1 MCVANTVY
9 TYDAPY
15 PACSA
20 VVLVVCVANT
30 VYMYDAPPPYP
41 GIDPSLQSPV
51 YPAAGAGAQVN
62 GAHYPA
68 NAAAADGGPQSAA
81 AGISLTV
88 HYTTQLM
95 LLLLTARSLQP
106 QVYHSLCI
114 TLPS

>member
-1 MCVANTVY
+1 M
-9 TYDAPY
+9 YDAPY
-15 PACSA
+15 PARSA

-51 YPAAGAGAQVN
+51 YPAAGGAGAQVN

-68 NAAAADGGPQSAA
+68 NAAAAADGSPQSAA

-95 LLLLTARSLQP
+95 LLLLTTAHNLQP

-114 TLPS
+114 TLHYIQHL

>member
-1 MCVANTVY
+1 
-9 TYDAPY
+9 
-15 PACSA
+15 
-20 VVLVVCVANT
+20 
-30 VYMYDAPPPYP
+30 MYDAPPPYP

-51 YPAAGAGAQVN
+51 YPAAGGAGAQVN

-68 NAAAADGGPQSAA
+68 DAAAADGSPQSAA

-95 LLLLTARSLQP
+95 LLLLLMAARSLQL
-106 QVYHSLCI
+106 QVYHSLYI

>member
-1 MCVANTVY
+1 M
-9 TYDAPY
+9 YDAPY
-15 PACSA
+15 PAHSA

-51 YPAAGAGAQVN
+51 YPAAGGAGAQVN

-68 NAAAADGGPQSAA
+68 NAAAAADGSPQSAA

-95 LLLLTARSLQP
+95 LLLLTTAHNLQP

-114 TLPS
+114 TLHYIQHL